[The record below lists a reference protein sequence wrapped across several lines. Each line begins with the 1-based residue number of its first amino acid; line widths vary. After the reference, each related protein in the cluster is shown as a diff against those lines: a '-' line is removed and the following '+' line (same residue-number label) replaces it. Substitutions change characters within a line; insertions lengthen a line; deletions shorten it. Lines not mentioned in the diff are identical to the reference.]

1 MLPLVPVV
9 SVEAICRPALLFE
22 VGVFLS
28 FARTLTVVPW
38 SSSVV
43 PWSAFATGNPEMG
56 GSPTRNSR
64 RLQLVRLLTQRSS
77 PPRFAAQNRRQTF
90 VDGSVT
96 GVSFGWLRGAHWESE
111 STYRIRPA

>member
-1 MLPLVPVV
+1 MLPLVPGG
-9 SVEAICRPALLFE
+9 SVGATVRPALLFE

-43 PWSAFATGNPEMG
+43 SWSGRATGNPEMG

-64 RLQLVRLLTQRSS
+64 RLQLVRLSTQRSS
-77 PPRFAAQNRRQTF
+77 APRFAAQNSRQTL

-96 GVSFGWLRGAHWESE
+96 GVSLGWLPGAHWERE
-111 STYRIRPA
+111 

>member
-9 SVEAICRPALLFE
+9 SVDAIWRPELLLDVE
-22 VGVFLS
+22 VFLS

-43 PWSAFATGNPEMG
+43 PLSARATGNPVIG

-64 RLQLVRLLTQRSS
+64 LLQLVRLLTQRSS

-96 GVSFGWLRGAHWESE
+96 GVSLG
-111 STYRIRPA
+111 